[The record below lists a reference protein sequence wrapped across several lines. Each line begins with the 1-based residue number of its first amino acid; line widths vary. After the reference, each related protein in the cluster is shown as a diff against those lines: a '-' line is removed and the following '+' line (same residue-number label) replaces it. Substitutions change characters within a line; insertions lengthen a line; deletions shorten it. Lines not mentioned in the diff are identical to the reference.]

1 MWSEQCIRLN
11 DLIGLII
18 RNDNRKAESYAQK
31 LLVLQIGPILLRYIN
46 DMWSLYAS
54 GGKSH
59 FERVFKMKWEA

>member
-31 LLVLQIGPILLRYIN
+31 LPVLQIGPILLRYNN

-54 GGKSH
+54 GEKSH
-59 FERVFKMKWEA
+59 FERVFKMKSEA